1 MNKNVKIALMIGGI
15 LLLGGV
21 GYLLYKRYKDRSQ
34 CEKKGGK
41 WDAKTKTC
49 KIDAP
54 NEFQEVIA
62 KAYDNLNFKTGSA
75 TITNSSFKFLDDI
88 ADYMKSNPEYSL
100 SIVGHTD
107 NVGSDEYNQKLSED
121 RAEAVKSY
129 LVKKG
134 VGEISITAEGKG
146 ETEPLDTNDTPEGR
160 EKNRRVAFSVTKLE
174 QTPTNT
180 PTATP

>member
-1 MNKNVKIALMIGGI
+1 MNKNVKIAVIIGSV

-21 GYLLYKRYKDRSQ
+21 GFLLYKRFKNRSE

-49 KIDAP
+49 KIEAP
-54 NEFQEVIA
+54 KQFQEVIA
-62 KAYDNLNFKTGSA
+62 KAYDNLTFKTGSA
-75 TITNSSFKFLDDI
+75 TITNTSFKFLDDI
-88 ADYMKSNPEYSL
+88 ADYMKANPSFTL

-107 NVGSDEYNQKLSED
+107 NTGSDEYNQKLSED
-121 RAEAVKSY
+121 RAESVKSY

-146 ETEPLDTNDTPEGR
+146 ESEPIADNNTPEGR
-160 EKNRRVAFSVTKLE
+160 DKNRRVVFSVTKLE
-174 QTPTNT
+174 EAP
-180 PTATP
+180 ATT

>member
-1 MNKNVKIALMIGGI
+1 MNKNVKIALMIGGV

-21 GYLLYKRYKDRSQ
+21 GYLLYKRFKNRSE

-54 NEFQEVIA
+54 AEFQEVIA
-62 KAYDNLNFKTGSA
+62 KAYDNLTFKTGSA
-75 TITNSSFKFLDDI
+75 TITNTSFKFLDDI
-88 ADYMKSNPEYSL
+88 ADYMKANPSFSL

-107 NVGSDEYNQKLSED
+107 NTGSDEYNQKLSED
-121 RAEAVKSY
+121 RAESVKSY
-129 LVKKG
+129 LIKKG

-146 ETEPLDTNDTPEGR
+146 ESEPLADNNTPEGR
-160 EKNRRVAFSVTKLE
+160 EKNRRVVFSVTKLE
-174 QTPTNT
+174 QVPVTPP
-180 PTATP
+180 PTA

>member
-1 MNKNVKIALMIGGI
+1 MNKNVKIAVIIGSV

-21 GYLLYKRYKDRSQ
+21 GFLLYKRFKNRSE

-49 KIDAP
+49 KIEAP
-54 NEFQEVIA
+54 KQFQEVIA
-62 KAYDNLNFKTGSA
+62 KAYENLTFKTGSA
-75 TITNSSFKFLDDI
+75 TITNTSFKFLDEI
-88 ADYMKSNPEYSL
+88 AEYMKANPSFSL

-107 NVGSDEYNQKLSED
+107 NTGSDEYNQKLSED
-121 RAEAVKSY
+121 RAESVKSY

-146 ETEPLDTNDTPEGR
+146 ESEPIADNNTPEGR
-160 EKNRRVAFSVTKLE
+160 DKNRRVVFSVTKLE
-174 QTPTNT
+174 EAP
-180 PTATP
+180 ATT

>member
-1 MNKNVKIALMIGGI
+1 MNKNVKIAVIIGSV

-21 GYLLYKRYKDRSQ
+21 GYLLYKRFKNRSE

-54 NEFQEVIA
+54 NAFQEVIA
-62 KAYDNLNFKTGSA
+62 KAYDNLTFKTGSA
-75 TITNSSFKFLDDI
+75 TITTSSFKFLDDI
-88 ADYMKSNPEYSL
+88 ADYMKANPSFSL

-107 NVGSDEYNQKLSED
+107 NTGSDEYNQKLSED

-134 VGEISITAEGKG
+134 VGEIGISAEGKG
-146 ETEPLDTNDTPEGR
+146 ESEPIADNNTPEGR
-160 EKNRRVAFSVTKLE
+160 EKNRRVVFSVTKVE
-174 QTPTNT
+174 QMPTTT
-180 PTATP
+180 PTA